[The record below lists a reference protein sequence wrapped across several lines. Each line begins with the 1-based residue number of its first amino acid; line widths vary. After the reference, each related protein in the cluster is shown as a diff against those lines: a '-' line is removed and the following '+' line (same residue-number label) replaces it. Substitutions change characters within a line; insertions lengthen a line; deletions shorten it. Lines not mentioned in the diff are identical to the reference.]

1 MNITLRKAN
10 ALQNS
15 INDTLKGI
23 KFDTTV
29 KVNEFLDPEVVIKAA
44 EMEFAKNMQRRDSL
58 YAVLYEIRKLVSRA
72 NDGSGISQKLA
83 DVAHLEKQIQFF
95 GDLATKE
102 IREDQ
107 KVIAGKLDKI
117 RNEKGE
123 TRRSIYGY
131 HDEVTTSILNKDEV
145 EGFKKLATV
154 AKKNKQKLQ
163 DEILELNV
171 KTEITLGEKA
181 VAVLTSEGL
190 L

>member
-15 INDTLKGI
+15 INDTIKSI
-23 KFDTTV
+23 KFDTVV
-29 KVNEFLDPEVVIKAA
+29 KVNEFQDPEAVIKTA
-44 EMEFAKNMQRRDSL
+44 EVEFARNMQRRDSL
-58 YAVLYEIRKLVSRA
+58 YAVLYEIRKLVGRG
-72 NDGSGISQKLA
+72 NDASGISQRLA

-95 GDLATKE
+95 GDLASKE
-102 IREDQ
+102 VREDG

-123 TRRSIYGY
+123 SRRTIYGY
-131 HDEVTTSILNKDEV
+131 NDEVSTSILDKEEV
-145 EGFKKLATV
+145 EGFKKLTV
-154 AKKNKQKLQ
+154 ASKKNKQKLQ

-171 KTEITLGEKA
+171 RTEIELSEKA
-181 VAVLTSEGL
+181 VAILTSEGL